1 MKRGVFVLAM
11 VFAGGA
17 LAQQNTDIS
26 GADLDSGAADARLAG
41 LGRQAQASGKRL
53 VITAP
58 QHWHGRIA
66 SAIRAGG
73 SADIVLRDGFYE
85 SVLVRIEDKPA
96 EPPKPEPARPEPAP
110 VVRAAPAVERP
121 AAPASRPPPPAPA
134 PAQTAPVRPAAT
146 APAVPSEPP
155 PRTPE
160 PVPQPAVP
168 PPSPPPAPIVEV
180 QSEPEPE
187 AEPAADTSAD
197 AQAEAASG
205 PFLATEPGDVTPD
218 RVFLEKQ
225 YNGGKRITTTIQPK
239 ELEIGDVIY
248 TGQGA
253 AVVVRRDRN
262 TLLRYWLVGEID
274 LRQTGIS
281 TEGRNKYRLQRQS
294 VR

>member
-1 MKRGVFVLAM
+1 MKRGVFLLAM
-11 VFAGGA
+11 VFAGSA

-26 GADLDSGAADARLAG
+26 GTDLNSGAADARLAG

-85 SVLVRIEDKPA
+85 SVLVRIEDKPV
-96 EPPKPEPARPEPAP
+96 EPPKPEPAP
-110 VVRAAPAVERP
+110 VVRTPPAVERP
-121 AAPASRPPPPAPA
+121 AAPVSRPPPPPAPA
-134 PAQTAPVRPAAT
+134 PARAAPVRPVAT
-146 APAVPSEPP
+146 APAVVPSEPP

-160 PVPQPAVP
+160 PAPQPVREPVAPP
-168 PPSPPPAPIVEV
+168 PPSPPPIVEV
-180 QSEPEPE
+180 PSEPEPE

-205 PFLATEPGDVTPD
+205 PFLATEPGDVAPD

-225 YNGGKRITTTIQPK
+225 YNGGKRITATIQPK

-253 AVVVRRDRN
+253 AVVVRRDRTN
-262 TLLRYWLVGEID
+262 LLRYWLVGEID